1 MAGSSVSYH
10 RFTTEPEVL
19 RRPRAGSETDRTRR
33 AILLLVLTLFVPGGA
48 QIAAGARRL
57 GRIALAVTVGV
68 WATLLLG
75 LVLFFTLRPLL
86 INLLTRPFMLWTATA
101 VLAVLAVGWAVLWL
115 DTLRLIRLSSLAPG
129 MRPIIG
135 AITVVLLVLTSG
147 SLGWAANAA
156 NTSRQSLGGIFS
168 SGPSIDPVDG
178 RYTFLLMGGDAG
190 EGRQGLRPDSIHVV
204 SVDADTGESLM
215 VSIPRNFQNA
225 QFSADSPLW
234 DVYPD
239 GYSCGDECIINSL
252 YVDVVQNHQDLYPD
266 ADDPGAE
273 AMMDA
278 ASGILDLEIQ
288 GYAMVDMGGFTDLID
303 AMGGVEIESGGWVPY
318 RGKRP
323 DGTWGDTWFGPGTH
337 ELSGTEALAYARSR
351 DFTSDYSRIQRQQ
364 CIQQAMIDQFD
375 PQTLVTRFTEIMR
388 AGEQVV
394 ETDLPQ
400 RQLGS
405 FVSLAAKA
413 KEQQPEQLVLG
424 APDFGDAGDQFSTYP
439 DFDEIHRRVDELLAE
454 QGSAEGDGGL
464 FGLSADG
471 PSPWQPT
478 LGTVVAAASEDEPSG
493 GAEVPGEEEG
503 ELPTQPDGS
512 PLTRE
517 YLIEAQD
524 AGQTAILEQAASTNY
539 ECTPVD

>member
-19 RRPRAGSETDRTRR
+19 RSPRTGSETDRTRR
-33 AILLLVLTLFVPGGA
+33 AILLLALTLVVPGAA
-48 QIAAGARRL
+48 QIAAGSRRL
-57 GRIALAVTVGV
+57 GRVALAVTVGV

-86 INLLTRPFMLWTATA
+86 LNLLTRPVSLWTATV
-101 VLAVLAVGWAVLWL
+101 VLALLAVGWAILWL
-115 DTLRLIRLSSLAPG
+115 DTLRLIRLGSLAPG

-135 AITVVLLVLTSG
+135 ALTVVLLVLTSG
-147 SLGWAANAA
+147 SLGWAAHAA
-156 NTSRQSLGGIFS
+156 NTSRESLGGIFS
-168 SGPSIDPVDG
+168 SGPSLDPVDG
-178 RYTFLLMGGDAG
+178 RYNFLLMGGDAG

-215 VSIPRNFQNA
+215 ISIPRNLQNA
-225 QFSADSPLW
+225 PFREGSPLW
-234 DVYPD
+234 DVYPE
-239 GYSCGDECIINSL
+239 GYSCGDECIINFL
-252 YVDVVQNHQDLYPD
+252 YTDVMQEHQDLYPD
-266 ADDPGAE
+266 AEDPGAQ

-278 ASGILDLEIQ
+278 ASGILDLDIQ
-288 GYAMVDMGGFTDLID
+288 GYAMIDMGGFTELID
-303 AMGGVEIESGGWVPY
+303 AMGGVEVESGGWVPY
-318 RGKRP
+318 RGVRP
-323 DGTWGDTWFGPGTH
+323 DGSWGDTWFEPGTL
-337 ELSGTEALAYARSR
+337 ELTGTEALAYARSR
-351 DFTSDYSRIQRQQ
+351 DFSTDYSRIQRQQ

-400 RQLGS
+400 QQLGS
-405 FVSLAAKA
+405 FVSLAAQA

-424 APDFGDAGDQFSTYP
+424 PPDFGELGDLFSTYP
-439 DFDEIHRRVDELLAE
+439 DYDAIHQRVDEILAE
-454 QGSAEGDGGL
+454 QDSSGDGGGL
-464 FGLSADG
+464 FGGASGGPPPGHPTLAAMVAAPAEGDSSAGADG
-471 PSPWQPT
+471 SDE
-478 LGTVVAAASEDEPSG
+478 ED
-493 GAEVPGEEEG
+493 

-524 AGQTAILEQAASTNY
+524 AGQTAILEEAASTND
-539 ECTPVD
+539 ECTPAG